1 MGRVADLDESPDGAE
16 PALAGTTYRG
26 CSAWQLPRA
35 APCDGGRERVRERRC
50 PTRFRQ
56 RPSQQVVPTSWLI
69 GQSEMVR
76 AGAVLNLFCV
86 IVLTL
91 WGYFLLR

>member
-1 MGRVADLDESPDGAE
+1 MAPSLRLQGPRTVGAVH
-16 PALAGTTYRG
+16 GS
-26 CSAWQLPRA
+26 CRA
-35 APCDGGRERVRERRC
+35 PHLVTGGRERVRERRC
-50 PTRFRQ
+50 PVRFRQ

-86 IVLTL
+86 IVLTQ
-91 WGYFLLR
+91 WGYFFLR

>member
-1 MGRVADLDESPDGAE
+1 
-16 PALAGTTYRG
+16 
-26 CSAWQLPRA
+26 
-35 APCDGGRERVRERRC
+35 
-50 PTRFRQ
+50 
-56 RPSQQVVPTSWLI
+56 LI

-91 WGYFLLR
+91 WGYFFLR